1 MYPTNY
7 PIDNVISSFKAVADR
22 CPTFGNIPKGGLPSR
37 LLLNAVVVTSEVSEV
52 NQRRMEVISMHRCQN
67 YACEI
72 VKYDLRIV
80 YMGIELFLISYFVF
94 PIQLLPFSILPH
106 HQKPICYPKPQ
117 STTHIYFPLPSYY
130 SYPLRN
136 SPPMLPSDSA
146 PPQPIVSNCVYQA
159 RLL

>member
-1 MYPTNY
+1 MRFFWFFFWFFFTAPSLISTTEELLCQSFHQCENIFPIAGLGGLGVLYPTNY

-94 PIQLLPFSILPH
+94 PIQLLPFSICFY
-106 HQKPICYPKPQ
+106 HQKPICYPKP
-117 STTHIYFPLPSYY
+117 
-130 SYPLRN
+130 
-136 SPPMLPSDSA
+136 
-146 PPQPIVSNCVYQA
+146 
-159 RLL
+159 